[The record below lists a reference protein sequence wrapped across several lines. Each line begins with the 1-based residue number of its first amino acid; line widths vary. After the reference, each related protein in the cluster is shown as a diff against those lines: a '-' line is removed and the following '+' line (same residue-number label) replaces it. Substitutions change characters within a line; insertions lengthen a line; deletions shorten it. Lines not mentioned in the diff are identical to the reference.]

1 MLPDAIDIPA
11 RLDARNCGEAPL
23 EPSPKIHRIHRSVEP
38 ARRNTIAVQVGT
50 TMVPSV
56 LDRGQDHPGAL
67 KHANDPGRMAG
78 MSPVV
83 ELIGESADA
92 GGG

>member
-1 MLPDAIDIPA
+1 
-11 RLDARNCGEAPL
+11 
-23 EPSPKIHRIHRSVEP
+23 
-38 ARRNTIAVQVGT
+38 
-50 TMVPSV
+50 MVPSV